1 MTGRSPGWAQH
12 LCTTSKSGVENTGD
26 MTTSWEQ
33 RPPPEPRERFDHRW
47 RWTITRP
54 AELTS
59 ARRALRVALAG
70 AALPARAGAD
80 DVDELLLAFEELA
93 SNGLRHTRA
102 PIEVSVTATARGWL
116 VDVSDASPDE
126 PPRPAVDRDPALGGL
141 GLHLVARLAAG
152 HGWSVVGLRKHVWA
166 RFTPAPA

>member
-1 MTGRSPGWAQH
+1 
-12 LCTTSKSGVENTGD
+12 

-80 DVDELLLAFEELA
+80 DVDELLVAFEELA